1 MLMQNIGVTSKEHY
15 GMLWY
20 FLEWSIG
27 SELCSSRWINVVK
40 TTVKTV
46 RVYAYLL
53 SLIFTFFD
61 VKFLKLS
68 TQWVNMCWVVFILIY
83 LSVK

>member
-1 MLMQNIGVTSKEHY
+1 M
-15 GMLWY
+15 
-20 FLEWSIG
+20 
-27 SELCSSRWINVVK
+27 K

-68 TQWVNMCWVVFILIY
+68 TQWVKYALGCVYIDLFIGEMKKKKAKRLEFIGDGK
-83 LSVK
+83 LFKSHAASHG